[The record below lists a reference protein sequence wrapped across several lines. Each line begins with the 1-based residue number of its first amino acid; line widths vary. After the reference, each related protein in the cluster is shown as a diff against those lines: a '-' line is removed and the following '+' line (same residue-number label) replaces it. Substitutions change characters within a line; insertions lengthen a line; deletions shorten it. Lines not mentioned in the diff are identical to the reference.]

1 MLKEF
6 QIPFSLIHLFLHLN
20 IQQATVRSPIG
31 FWTTVLSNCGSLAS
45 TLLQLLTTKL
55 SVTDDY
61 DTPQMKVSNP

>member
-6 QIPFSLIHLFLHLN
+6 QVPFSLIHLFHLD

-31 FWTTVLSNCGSLAS
+31 FWTTILSNCGLLPS

-55 SVTDDY
+55 SVTEDY
-61 DTPQMKVSNP
+61 DAPQMKVSNP